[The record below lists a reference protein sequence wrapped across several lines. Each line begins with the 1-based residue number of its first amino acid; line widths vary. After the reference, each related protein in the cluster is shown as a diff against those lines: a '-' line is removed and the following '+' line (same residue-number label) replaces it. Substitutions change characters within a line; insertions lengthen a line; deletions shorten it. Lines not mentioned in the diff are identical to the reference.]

1 MTPTFRKH
9 KRKYLI
15 LIATAIV
22 LSTIGGITAYS
33 IVYGSIT
40 DRNSVVYIPA
50 DTSLDA
56 LMDTLSSHNS
66 ISHIRRFR
74 STASAMGLDKAIRP
88 GRYELHKGMSAKQ
101 IAAMLRIGNQ
111 TPTNVTFNNIRTLP
125 RLAAIL
131 GKQLMADST
140 EFAKVLLSDSVA
152 IKYGFKPEEFIGMF
166 IPNTYEFYWTVTPAD
181 FVARMHK
188 EYNRF
193 WNENRLSKLARTG
206 LTQKEVSILA
216 SIIDEET
223 NHTGEM
229 PVIAGVYINRLRRNM
244 PLQADPTVKFAV
256 GDFSLKR
263 ILYKHLHVNS
273 PYNTYRNTGLPPGPI
288 RMPSIAA
295 INAVLNYSDN
305 NYLYFCASPDLSGF
319 HIFASTYG
327 EHLRNA
333 RRYAEALDKLGI
345 K

>member
-1 MTPTFRKH
+1 MMPNFRKH

-15 LIATAIV
+15 L
-22 LSTIGGITAYS
+22 LSTTIALLAIGGITAYR
-33 IVYGSIT
+33 ILYGSIT
-40 DRNSVVYIPA
+40 DHNTIVYIPRG
-50 DTSLDA
+50 TSLEA
-56 LMDTLSSHNS
+56 LMDTLTSHNS
-66 ISHIRRFR
+66 ISHSKRFR
-74 STASAMGLDKAIRP
+74 TTATAMGLDKAIRP
-88 GRYELHKGMSAKQ
+88 GRYELRKGMSAGQ

-131 GKQLMADST
+131 GEQLMADST
-140 EFAKVLLSDSVA
+140 EFAEVLLCDSIA
-152 IKYGFKPEEFIGMF
+152 MKYGFKPEEFIGMF
-166 IPNTYEFYWTVTPAD
+166 IPNTYEFYWTVTPTD

-193 WNENRLSKLARTG
+193 WNEDRLSKLERTG
-206 LTQKEVSILA
+206 LTQKEVSTLA

-223 NHTGEM
+223 NRTDEM
-229 PVIAGVYINRLRRNM
+229 PVIAGVYINRLRCNM
-244 PLQADPTVKFAV
+244 PLQADPTVKFSV

-263 ILYKHLHVNS
+263 ILYKHLRVDS
-273 PYNTYRNTGLPPGPI
+273 PYNTYRNIGLPPGPI
-288 RMPSIAA
+288 RMPSMAA

-305 NYLYFCASPDLSGF
+305 NYLYFCASPDFSGY
-319 HIFASTYG
+319 HTFASTYG

-333 RRYAEALDKLGI
+333 RSYSAALDKLGI